1 LEHFVPLLGTSCTA
15 YVIGNANG
23 VNGRQELFVPDRELS
38 VPLAGVLCY
47 GSVMTQKPR
56 THLRFRIEPHLLS
69 RLEKARKE
77 SGRTLTAEIAERLN
91 KSFSDDV
98 ASLRA
103 TLIQTRAGIMDEIR
117 RELDNLRRDLIKDE
131 PQ

>member
-1 LEHFVPLLGTSCTA
+1 MYLLNRQCQWRCQW
-15 YVIGNANG
+15 
-23 VNGRQELFVPDRELS
+23 RQELFVPDRELS
-38 VPLAGVLCY
+38 VPSAGVLCY
-47 GSVMTQKPR
+47 GLAMTQKPR
-56 THLRFRIEPHLLS
+56 THLRFRIEPQLLG

-98 ASLRA
+98 ASLRNA
-103 TLIQTRAGIMDEIR
+103 VMTSLRDAVVQMRAGMMEEIR
-117 RELDNLRRDLIKDE
+117 RELDNLRLDLAQRKDE